1 MKIRSSF
8 IALVVIVLSAA
19 ALSSC
24 HIGCIEGTGK
34 KVTENRKLGN
44 FKTIDISGEFKIN
57 LKQDSSI
64 GVSVTADDN
73 LMKYIRTE
81 VSGDK
86 LRIYSRKNICSNQP
100 VTVNVGVKSLEEIN
114 TAGVTTIASVG
125 RINTEN
131 LTFKFA
137 GVTKVD
143 MDLSAADV
151 ETSGSGSTELNLK
164 GQAASHKVNIS
175 GVGELHALDF
185 VVGSY
190 DIKISGS
197 GDSQINV
204 LKSLVT
210 HISGYSSIE
219 YRGNPSEV
227 DTNKSGA
234 SQIKKIQ

>member
-1 MKIRSSF
+1 MKIRSRV
-8 IALVVIVLSAA
+8 IAVIILSAVV
-19 ALSSC
+19 LSSC

-44 FKTIDISGEFKIN
+44 FKQIDISGEFDIN
-57 LKQDSSI
+57 LKQDSSMALS
-64 GVSVTADDN
+64 VSADDN
-73 LMKYIRTE
+73 IIKYIRTE

-86 LRIYSRKNICSNQP
+86 LRVYSRKNICSNQP
-100 VTVNVGVKSLEEIN
+100 VTINIGVKSLEEIN
-114 TAGVTTIASVG
+114 SAGVTKIASVG
-125 RINTEN
+125 RINAGD
-131 LTFKFA
+131 LKMKFA
-137 GVTKVD
+137 GVTKVT

-151 ETSGSGSTELNLK
+151 ETLGSGSTELNLN

-185 VVGSY
+185 VVGNY

-204 LKSLVT
+204 LKSLKT
-210 HISGYSSIE
+210 HISGYSSIQ
-219 YRGNPSEV
+219 YRGNPSEI
-227 DTNKSGA
+227 DTHKSGA